1 MRDEQ
6 GKARHR
12 MREQLGIS
20 GMERA
25 TIRAIFLAS
34 VAAGALAA
42 CEKALDGAGPVG
54 DAPVARAATSVR
66 LVDRDVEAPQVFQVS
81 DAALWDGRPSL
92 GGVWVASPD
101 AVDPERVILR
111 NPANGKFV
119 IGALFR
125 RERLNPGPA
134 LQISSDAAAALGI
147 LAGQPSQVN
156 VTALRR
162 EEAETAP
169 DATKPI
175 LDANEAVETT
185 SLAAAAIDR
194 AEGKPVPV
202 PAVAAAS
209 AVTEAVIDTDFA
221 AADPMVDTPKR
232 KKGGLFGKRR
242 AVEAEV
248 ETAALPAEAA
258 VEATTL
264 SVETAAAE
272 PVADTPKP
280 KKGWL
285 FGKRRAVEAEVE
297 MAALPA
303 EAAVEATTLN
313 AGAITATPIPVA
325 AVAAPKLPVA
335 KAAGR
340 AALIQIGIFSV
351 DANADRAVKLLTS
364 KGVSARK
371 LTETS
376 QGKTFWRVV
385 ADAPDRAATL
395 ASVKAAGFA
404 DAYPVSR

>member
-1 MRDEQ
+1 
-6 GKARHR
+6 
-12 MREQLGIS
+12 
-20 GMERA
+20 MERA
-25 TIRAIFLAS
+25 TIRAILFAS
-34 VAAGALAA
+34 VAAGALSG
-42 CEKALDGAGPVG
+42 CEKALDGAGPTEA
-54 DAPVARAATSVR
+54 APVARAETSVR

-125 RERLNPGPA
+125 RERLNPGPT

-147 LAGQPSQVN
+147 LAGQPSKLN

-175 LDANEAVETT
+175 LDANEAVGTT
-185 SLAAAAIDR
+185 ALAAAAIDK
-194 AEGKPVPV
+194 AEGKPAAKPAIAPV
-202 PAVAAAS
+202 PAVS
-209 AVTEAVIDTDFA
+209 ATAIETKPISGTKPLADA
-221 AADPMVDTPKR
+221 GLADPALASVEP
-232 KKGGLFGKRR
+232 
-242 AVEAEV
+242 AVEA
-248 ETAALPAEAA
+248 
-258 VEATTL
+258 
-264 SVETAAAE
+264 
-272 PVADTPKP
+272 PKK

-285 FGKRRAVEAEVE
+285 FGKRKARDAGAGVETT
-297 MAALPA
+297 ALPA
-303 EAAVEATTLN
+303 EAIA
-313 AGAITATPIPVA
+313 ATPIPVA
-325 AVAAPKLPVA
+325 AVAAPKPPVA
-335 KAAGR
+335 KPAAAKPAGR
-340 AALIQIGIFSV
+340 GALIQIGIFSV

-364 KGVSARK
+364 KGIPARK
-371 LTETS
+371 LTEKS